1 MWNSLTTSSDV
12 EEASKGLS
20 ITKVMSLLGACWVV
34 RTGGGQVR
42 TVGATLQVQGHLTW
56 AGRAKQQAE
65 GGGGRWILS
74 ALSRL
79 NYSTRPSSGN
89 TALPCRVSG
98 ALAKERGLTDDGRPR
113 AITFRLG
120 PTHEYSTMQMYY

>member
-1 MWNSLTTSSDV
+1 
-12 EEASKGLS
+12 
-20 ITKVMSLLGACWVV
+20 MSLLGACWVV

-98 ALAKERGLTDDGRPR
+98 ALAKERGLTDDGRPQ
-113 AITFRLG
+113 AITFTLG
-120 PTHEYSTMQMYY
+120 PTHDYSTMQMHY

>member
-1 MWNSLTTSSDV
+1 
-12 EEASKGLS
+12 
-20 ITKVMSLLGACWVV
+20 MSLPWRLLGVV
-34 RTGGGQVR
+34 RTGEDGRRHAAGTGPLDLGR
-42 TVGATLQVQGHLTW
+42 QGK
-56 AGRAKQQAE
+56 AKQQAE